1 VSDALTVISPV
12 VELFGWFGFIVGTPF
27 LLAGTVMRSRSRRWE
42 ETVAVVIPAPD
53 WAHAATARWMDS
65 SGELHETE
73 FDDHPVDTPVETE
86 LVVHY
91 DPWRP
96 ARPRLDPPHED
107 GRALRTVGRILIGVG
122 ALCAV
127 ASVVLLFVG

>member
-1 VSDALTVISPV
+1 MSDALTVISPV
-12 VELFGWFGFIVGTPF
+12 VELFGWFGFVVGVPV
-27 LLAGTVMRSRSRRWE
+27 LLLGAHARHRAARYE

-86 LVVHY
+86 LAVHY

-96 ARPRLDPPHED
+96 TRPRLDPPHED
-107 GRALRTVGRILIGVG
+107 GRALRTVGWILIGVG